1 MPIPPTSLHKT
12 LIPLIFIL
20 MTYSAVSQNTSR
32 KSDFWNNVHFG
43 GGIGLGFTNGG
54 FNGSISPSAIYQV
67 SQQFATGVGLNFN
80 YAKFNDNKFLAYG
93 GSVLA
98 LYNPIPYLQFSGELE
113 QLRVNREIPTL
124 AGTIEDNYWS
134 PALFVGVGYNNQYVT
149 IGIRYDLLYDDNKS
163 IYANAW
169 MPFVRVY
176 F

>member
-1 MPIPPTSLHKT
+1 MSIQQTNLQKP
-12 LIPLIFIL
+12 LIHLIFIL
-20 MTYSAVSQNTSR
+20 MTLGAVSQNTSQ

-113 QLRVNREIPTL
+113 QLRVNREIPTM

-134 PALFVGVGYNNQYVT
+134 PALFLGVGYSNQHVT